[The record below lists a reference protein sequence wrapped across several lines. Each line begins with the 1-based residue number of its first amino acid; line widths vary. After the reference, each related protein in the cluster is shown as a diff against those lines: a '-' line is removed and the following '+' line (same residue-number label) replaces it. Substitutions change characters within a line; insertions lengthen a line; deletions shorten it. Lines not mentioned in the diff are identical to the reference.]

1 MDKLQSHK
9 IVKDTFQNQFNKDRF
24 VFFIKNLLN
33 SIDESKAFHAH
44 GYVKH
49 QYKQITK
56 AVKTYERVGSYID
69 TDKKKIDILI
79 VYLEK
84 ENFLDRARTTLR
96 NFVADYLKQRD
107 QKDAALIAFVSPNQ
121 EDWRFS
127 LVKMDYKIE
136 NGKIKEEFTQAK
148 RWSFLVGKN
157 ESCHTAQSRFAPIVS
172 NDQNNPTLSE
182 LENAFNVETV
192 SKEFYLKYRTLY
204 ENLVKELDSNKTFLK
219 EAEKNNI
226 NTENFAKKLLGQIVF
241 LYFLQKKGWLGA
253 TLDKKLN
260 QGDKLF
266 LKTLFIEAQAKGKN
280 YFNDY
285 LEFLFYDSLN
295 KKPDRSADFYRS
307 YFNCQIPFLNGGLFE
322 PEYKWQDCSI
332 CLDNSVFS
340 DILDTFDLF
349 NFTVKEDEPLDKEV
363 AVDPELLGRVFEN
376 LLPENLRKGKGT
388 YYTPREIVHYMC
400 QESLINFLDSNSKIG
415 KNQAEKYVKFLKGD
429 EKIKSIAAF
438 EGEAV
443 ELDGLLENI
452 KIVDPACGSGAFLVG
467 MLQEIV
473 HLRLLLRML
482 HPSKLKSKTESQ
494 LKKEAIRDCIYGVDI
509 DPGAVEIAKLRLW
522 LSLVVDYELK
532 DIEPLPNLDYKI
544 MQGNSLLEDL
554 VIGDTTIKLTGL
566 KNQSANNNMKN
577 LFDKENQ
584 TDLFGEKE
592 THNKIIEKLT
602 KLHKEYFKLSDLEE
616 KRRTKTEIEKLEYN
630 LIEQNVNKE
639 LERLENQNKN
649 LGKYLT
655 SKAGFNQKD
664 EKKFSKNLSQKTKI
678 MNILE
683 EYKNT
688 GVKPFFL
695 WQLYFADVFD
705 DKKGF
710 DVVIANPPY
719 VRQEEINYKPALQ
732 KEYEIFNSVSDLYT
746 YFYEKAF
753 NILKNSG
760 TLTFITSNKF
770 LRARYGIFLRRYLKT
785 NTSIKDIINFGDKHV
800 FEAITNTLIL
810 IADKQKIEN
819 NIFNFSNS
827 IDGLSKIVF
836 SQGELQDSEWT
847 IDNPEVI
854 SLKNKI
860 EQRGI
865 PLKEWPIRIN
875 RGLLTGYNEAYIIN
889 GAAKNELIKKEPK
902 SKEIIKPIIRGRD
915 IKRYYFVNS
924 ELYFIVT
931 HNGYRSADKGII
943 PAIDIKKYPSI
954 KNHLDKYIQQLKK
967 RQDKGVTVYN
977 LRDCAFMD
985 DFAKEKI
992 IWIELTNENKF
1003 AYSDKEDYLL
1013 AGAFFLVG
1021 KSLKYLLS
1029 FLNSKLCLFY
1039 FSLICNSSG
1048 MATTQWKKFALEK
1061 VPVPKL
1067 SEKDREPFVRVV
1079 DKILAITKS
1088 TDYLENPAK
1097 QAQVRV
1103 YENKIDQMVY
1113 KLYNLTKE
1121 EIKIVEEG
1129 KK

>member
-1 MDKLQSHK
+1 M
-9 IVKDTFQNQFNKDRF
+9 
-24 VFFIKNLLN
+24 
-33 SIDESKAFHAH
+33 
-44 GYVKH
+44 
-49 QYKQITK
+49 
-56 AVKTYERVGSYID
+56 
-69 TDKKKIDILI
+69 
-79 VYLEK
+79 
-84 ENFLDRARTTLR
+84 
-96 NFVADYLKQRD
+96 
-107 QKDAALIAFVSPNQ
+107 
-121 EDWRFS
+121 
-127 LVKMDYKIE
+127 
-136 NGKIKEEFTQAK
+136 
-148 RWSFLVGKN
+148 
-157 ESCHTAQSRFAPIVS
+157 PIVA
-172 NDQNNPTLSE
+172 NDQDNPTLSE
-182 LENAFNVETV
+182 LEDKFNVETV

-260 QGDKLF
+260 QGDKSF
-266 LKTLFIEAQAKGKN
+266 LRSLFIEAQVKGKN

-285 LEFLFYDSLN
+285 LEFLFYESLN

-415 KNQAEKYVKFLKGD
+415 KIQAEKYVKFLKGD
-429 EKIKSIAAF
+429 EKIKSITAF
-438 EGEAV
+438 EGEAM

-473 HLRLLLRML
+473 RLRLLLRML

-554 VIGDTTIKLTGL
+554 VIGDTTIKLSGL
-566 KNQSANNNMKN
+566 KNQSANSNMKN

-639 LERLENQNKN
+639 LDRLENQNKN

-664 EKKFSKNLSQKTKI
+664 EKKFSKNLSQRTKI

-695 WQLYFADVFD
+695 WHLYFADVFE
-705 DKKGF
+705 KGGF

-719 VRQEEINYKPALQ
+719 IDSEGMVKSGQEDIREIIKKSYKWTRGNWDIYIAFFEVGFKELNQ
-732 KEYEIFNSVSDLYT
+732 K
-746 YFYEKAF
+746 
-753 NILKNSG
+753 G
-760 TLTFITSNKF
+760 TLTFITPDKWISKPFGDELRKGIIDNIF
-770 LRARYGIFLRRYLKT
+770 TLLRAGRKVFESVNVDSIISLFSKQKHEELKIVDFVNGEFISVRDIDKKTLLSPFTLDHLFSDNLGLLLKIEGLKNRLSDMSEAENACATSDAYKLEPLVFDLKITPFNSEKHLKIVNTGTISKYHSKWGKHKMTYLGHKYLFPVVKKKEFLTTFKNSYANKSVNPKIIIKGLNLLDGCLDNEGFTIPGKTTLIIVDNDIKKLKLLLA
-785 NTSIKDIINFGDKHV
+785 IINCRISNFYIKERYSASSYNQGTSFTKEMINN
-800 FEAITNTLIL
+800 FPMP
-810 IADKQKIEN
+810 KI
-819 NIFNFSNS
+819 S
-827 IDGLSKIVF
+827 DASK
-836 SQGELQDSEWT
+836 
-847 IDNPEVI
+847 
-854 SLKNKI
+854 
-860 EQRGI
+860 
-865 PLKEWPIRIN
+865 
-875 RGLLTGYNEAYIIN
+875 
-889 GAAKNELIKKEPK
+889 
-902 SKEIIKPIIRGRD
+902 KEII
-915 IKRYYFVNS
+915 
-924 ELYFIVT
+924 
-931 HNGYRSADKGII
+931 
-943 PAIDIKKYPSI
+943 
-954 KNHLDKYIQQLKK
+954 
-967 RQDKGVTVYN
+967 N
-977 LRDCAFMD
+977 L
-985 DFAKEKI
+985 
-992 IWIELTNENKF
+992 
-1003 AYSDKEDYLL
+1003 
-1013 AGAFFLVG
+1013 
-1021 KSLKYLLS
+1021 
-1029 FLNSKLCLFY
+1029 
-1039 FSLICNSSG
+1039 
-1048 MATTQWKKFALEK
+1048 
-1061 VPVPKL
+1061 
-1067 SEKDREPFVRVV
+1067 V
-1079 DKILAITKS
+1079 DKILTITKS
-1088 TDYLENPAK
+1088 SDYLENSAK
-1097 QAQVRV
+1097 QAKVHE
-1103 YENKIDQMVY
+1103 YEKQIDQMVY
-1113 KLYNLTKE
+1113 KLYGLNE
-1121 EIKIVEEG
+1121 DEITIIEDSKI
-1129 KK
+1129 